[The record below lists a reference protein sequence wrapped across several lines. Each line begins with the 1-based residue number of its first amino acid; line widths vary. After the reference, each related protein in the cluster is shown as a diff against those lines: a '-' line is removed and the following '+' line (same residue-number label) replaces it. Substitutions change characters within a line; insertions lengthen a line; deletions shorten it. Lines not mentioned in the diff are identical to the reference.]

1 MQKIPLN
8 LAGADMVLARD
19 VFRNDSPAGIPIC
32 GKGTTLTEGLI
43 ARLAHLGV
51 QSVYVEG
58 HPVQQE
64 GDRSLAEQLAD
75 LDLRFHK
82 VGENRY
88 NQLLLEVY
96 RRHITAMMEG
106 DGGRTEE

>member
-8 LAGADMVLARD
+8 LAAPEMILARD

-32 GKGTTLTEGLI
+32 GKGTVLTDSLI
-43 ARLAHLGV
+43 MRLQHLDV

-58 HPVQQE
+58 HPVNQD

-75 LDLRFHK
+75 LDKRFSK
-82 VGENRY
+82 TTDNRL
-88 NQLLLEVY
+88 NGVLLDIY
-96 RRHITAMMEG
+96 RKHITVMMG
-106 DGGRTEE
+106 DEGGREAE